1 MATIEKIETAVE
13 SGSPCDSI
21 VLSGVSWELY
31 DSLREIE
38 DNWHVKMTYHRGQLE
53 MMSPSG
59 KHEELHRMAGRLL
72 EALTEELDIPL
83 RSLAAT
89 TWKRKQQEFALEA
102 DECYYIKNEPAI
114 RAKPEIDGAS
124 DPPPDLAI
132 ESEVRRKAINKM
144 PLYAMLG
151 VAEVWRFDGDR
162 LQAFQLMPDGKY
174 AECERSVN
182 LPFLSTADLS
192 RFLQPHN
199 DVGETT
205 WIRSFRAWVRE
216 TFGDSHAP

>member
-1 MATIEKIETAVE
+1 MATIEKEKAVE
-13 SGSPCDSI
+13 GGSRCDSI

-38 DNWHVKMTYHRGQLE
+38 DNWHVRMTYNRGQLE

-59 KHEELHRMAGRLL
+59 KHEELHKIAGRLL

-83 RSLAAT
+83 RSLGAT

-114 RAKPEIDGAS
+114 RAKPEIDGDS

-132 ESEVRRKAINKM
+132 EVEVSRKAIGKM

-151 VAEVWRFDGDR
+151 VAEVWRFDGGR
-162 LQAFQLMPDGKY
+162 LRAYRLTPEGKY

-182 LPFLSTADLS
+182 LPFLCAAELS
-192 RFLQPHN
+192 LFLQPHH
-199 DVGETT
+199 DVGETA
-205 WIRSFRAWVRE
+205 WIRSFRVWVRQ
-216 TFGDSHAP
+216 TFGDKQAP